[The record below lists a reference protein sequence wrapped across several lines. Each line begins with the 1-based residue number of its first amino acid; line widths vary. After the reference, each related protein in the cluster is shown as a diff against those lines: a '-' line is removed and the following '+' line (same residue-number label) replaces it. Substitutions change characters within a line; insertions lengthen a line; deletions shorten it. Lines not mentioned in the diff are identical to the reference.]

1 MAAIRAIVPRKPNAV
16 LTPSAP
22 TDDVTA
28 SWNGPDQGTARFSLD
43 VDGYPRAFNFAVD
56 CSLAADGQ
64 PQGPQY
70 DWRQIRILAPTA
82 GTTLLKAPVVAV
94 PMRLAVDAPADTFL
108 AGESLG
114 GSVAIVLRQIG
125 AGLGDRGQE
134 RTVWTAAHDRQMTFT
149 LEPAPAG
156 ASLAIK
162 TIVDDWTIAAS
173 GEGFANVD
181 VSAEARLVIAGVQS
195 PLTDSRILVFDGQAP
210 VVDVP
215 PAVQATV
222 GKPLVVPIQA
232 SDDSSDGYLIPPE
245 RRRPG
250 VSGLK
255 SVEWAI
261 DVEGNG
267 MPKEWQP
274 AVWLG
279 GTNYEVRIDTAKLPF
294 GIRLPMLVRAT
305 DAVGLCDPPARIW
318 LEVGAEPASRLNSL
332 TGKVVLS
339 GRGEPSLPVVL
350 SGPGGDRTARTR
362 EGGVF
367 RFDDLEPGQYKVSV
381 QAPVRNK
388 MRKAEP
394 TPVTIEAAPAPAG
407 SVTLE
412 LK

>member
-1 MAAIRAIVPRKPNAV
+1 
-16 LTPSAP
+16 
-22 TDDVTA
+22 
-28 SWNGPDQGTARFSLD
+28 
-43 VDGYPRAFNFAVD
+43 
-56 CSLAADGQ
+56 
-64 PQGPQY
+64 
-70 DWRQIRILAPTA
+70 
-82 GTTLLKAPVVAV
+82 
-94 PMRLAVDAPADTFL
+94 
-108 AGESLG
+108 
-114 GSVAIVLRQIG
+114 
-125 AGLGDRGQE
+125 
-134 RTVWTAAHDRQMTFT
+134 
-149 LEPAPAG
+149 
-156 ASLAIK
+156 
-162 TIVDDWTIAAS
+162 
-173 GEGFANVD
+173 
-181 VSAEARLVIAGVQS
+181 
-195 PLTDSRILVFDGQAP
+195 
-210 VVDVP
+210 
-215 PAVQATV
+215 
-222 GKPLVVPIQA
+222 VVPIQA

-294 GIRLPMLVRAT
+294 GIRLPVLVRAT
-305 DAVGLCDPPARIW
+305 DAVGLSDPPARIW

-339 GRGEPSLPVVL
+339 GRGEPNLPVVL
-350 SGPGGDRTARTR
+350 SGPGGERTARTR

-381 QAPVRNK
+381 QAAVRNK